1 MSPSQRHRADSS
13 PPGSDVEVER
23 RSASDRGKEA
33 QIESVGIGKHGGVTI
48 LVTGDLQ
55 SVQFN
60 TFRVVKPGD
69 IVLRRYE
76 RGRISRGR
84 TALRSESRKE
94 EAAGSG

>member
-33 QIESVGIGKHGGVTI
+33 RIESVGIGEHGGVTI

-60 TFRVVKPGD
+60 TFRVVKPGGVGVQVSSGD
-69 IVLRRYE
+69 RQQRRQKE
-76 RGRISRGR
+76 KKRKR
-84 TALRSESRKE
+84 ES
-94 EAAGSG
+94 G